1 MAKTSDQASVSDQV
15 RRIRSGVLSRHG
27 IDSDA
32 GIPPDLPE
40 SSALEDATGLMHISA
55 HWGIASDLPVIGR
68 ILVLIRRS
76 IRIALRWYINPIVDQ
91 QNAFNGATVRALYEL
106 RSENDE
112 LRARLEAKSGS
123 GVDARQ
129 GRE

>member
-1 MAKTSDQASVSDQV
+1 MTPEQASVSEQV
-15 RRIRSGVLSRHG
+15 RRIRSGILARHG
-27 IDSDA
+27 VDADSSS
-32 GIPPDLPE
+32 PPELPAH
-40 SSALEDATGLMHISA
+40 SALEEATGLMHVSA

-68 ILVLIRRS
+68 LLVLIRRV

-91 QNAFNGATVRALYEL
+91 QNAFNQATVRALYEL

-112 LRARLEAKSGS
+112 LRAKLEAAGDMDP
-123 GVDARQ
+123 GTRQ

>member
-1 MAKTSDQASVSDQV
+1 MAKTSDQTSVSDQV

-68 ILVLIRRS
+68 VLVLIRRS

-91 QNAFNGATVRALYEL
+91 QNAFNEATVRALYEL
-106 RSENDE
+106 RSENDD
-112 LRARLEAKSGS
+112 LRARFAAKGS
-123 GVDARQ
+123 ASVDARQ